1 MSSFEEEVEPAPPG
15 EEDLSDLA
23 PIPTSDNNQGK
34 AFIDV
39 RTAHKMAVTEVG
51 GGGTMSILFLNC
63 AKSI

>member
-39 RTAHKMAVTEVG
+39 RTSHKMAVTEVG
-51 GGGTMSILFLNC
+51 GGGAQCQFFF
-63 AKSI
+63 